1 MTWSNRNRDTTPVDN
16 FPDQRSD
23 IPTQRQQPLV
33 DLSDRNCNNSR
44 YENRGSADNLT
55 INDGTRIIKI
65 GHVDNLYVNSGD
77 MDRGVVGRRPH
88 CYQSNQA
95 AYDSEDRAYRRSCEV
110 AAFQTQMRMMGP
122 RRMEREGC
130 YDDRGY
136 SRRDDYDL
144 IGADRGWDRGYR
156 RHGGNSFG
164 DGLRDV
170 NRNVISPIV
179 QTLGLVLGGKMM
191 IDGIRGKGWASNL
204 GNGWNGGGWNG
215 GGWDRGYN
223 DYDLIGA
230 NNGWSWNHTP
240 SYSNPRWNDYSQN
253 GYDMYD
259 NGYRSGAY
267 FRRPS
272 YRPNLSLRLFG

>member
-95 AYDSEDRAYRRSCEV
+95 AYDSESRAYQRSCEV

-122 RRMEREGC
+122 RRFEREGC

-156 RHGGNSFG
+156 HRGGNSFG

-204 GNGWNGGGWNG
+204 GNGGWN

-253 GYDMYD
+253 GYDIYD
-259 NGYRSGAY
+259 NGYRSGSY
-267 FRRPS
+267 YRRPS